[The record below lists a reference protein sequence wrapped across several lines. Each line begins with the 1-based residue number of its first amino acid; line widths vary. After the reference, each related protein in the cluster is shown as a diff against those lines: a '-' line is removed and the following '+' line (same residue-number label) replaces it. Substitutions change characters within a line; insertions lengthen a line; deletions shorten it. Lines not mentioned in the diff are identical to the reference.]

1 MGGEERVS
9 RIDREIETE
18 TEEERERE
26 RERTP
31 GRLGIAINQGLS
43 GVRLPADPTTSSLKT
58 SQEKI

>member
-1 MGGEERVS
+1 MS

-43 GVRLPADPTTSSLKT
+43 GVRLPADPTTSSLKM

>member
-1 MGGEERVS
+1 MGREE

-26 RERTP
+26 RTP
-31 GRLGIAINQGLS
+31 GRLDIAINQGLS
-43 GVRLPADPTTSSLKT
+43 GVRRPADPTTSSLKT